1 MMRKLV
7 ALDSETLDLPDSA
20 WSALAAFG
28 ELTRH
33 AFTPADESVILER
46 CQGAEIVFSNK
57 VLLMRPV
64 LENLPDLKLICILA
78 TGTNNVDLEA
88 ARERGIEVRNVPAYS
103 TQSVAQHA
111 LAMLL
116 ELTNRSGYYSRSV
129 HEGDWIKSRQFCYWH
144 HQIFELAGKTAGFI
158 GFGQIGRAT
167 AELLHAM
174 GMRIIAQ
181 TRTPRNDPDY
191 EGFEW
196 KSVEEIFS
204 TADVI
209 SLHCPQT
216 AENLEFVN
224 KALLA
229 RCKPGALLINTARG
243 PLINESD
250 LREALESGRLAG
262 AALDVLT
269 KEPMDASNPLL
280 GAPNCLITPHI
291 AWASIE
297 ARQRLMGITVENVRT
312 FLQDS

>member
-1 MMRKLV
+1 MRKLV

-20 WSALAAFG
+20 WSRLAEFG

-33 AFTPADESVILER
+33 AFTPADEEAILER
-46 CQGAEIVFSNK
+46 CKEAEIVFSNK

-64 LENLPDLKLICILA
+64 LEKLPELKLICILA

-88 ARERGIEVRNVPAYS
+88 ARELGIEVRNVPAYS

-129 HEGDWIKSRQFCYWH
+129 HQGDWIKSRQFCYWH

-167 AELLHAM
+167 AKLFDAM

-224 KALLA
+224 KDLLD
-229 RCKPGALLINTARG
+229 RCKPGAILINTARG

-250 LREALESGRLAG
+250 LREALESGKLGG

-297 ARQRLMGITVENVRT
+297 ARQRLMAITVENVRS